1 MFQVLYNVQGSVSNT
16 GEGLTSITQDY
27 TGSVR
32 LLWYE
37 LIPNLVLSVLIAFSL
52 VFLITKFR
60 SEASL
65 RKELS
70 TKY

>member
-1 MFQVLYNVQGSVSNT
+1 MFQVLYNVPGSVSNT

-37 LIPNLVLSVLIAFSL
+37 LIPDLVLSVLIAFSL